1 MKNLVLMSTLFW
13 ICLGLVSVQ
22 GSKAQGSDPQ
32 SFDNPKEPVEV
43 AAGQEFRIVLDANPT
58 TGYQWQLSASLDDGI
73 VTLVGNDYQM
83 PRTDRVGAGG
93 KQIWTF
99 RAAGQGQTTIGL
111 VYLRHWEK
119 GIPPIKNVTF
129 TVIVR

>member
-13 ICLGLVSVQ
+13 IFLGLVSAQ

-32 SFDNPKEPVEV
+32 SFDDPKEPVEV
-43 AAGQEFRIVLDANPT
+43 AVGQEFRIGLDANPT
-58 TGYQWQLSASLDDGI
+58 TGYQWQLSAPLDEGI
-73 VTLVGNDYQM
+73 VTLVANDYQM

-93 KQIWTF
+93 KQILTF

-111 VYLRHWEK
+111 IYLRHWEK